1 MFKPTSR
8 SPVYVRRD
16 EETDLTASLMVYE
29 GDGSLAISISNGS
42 PQFVHIRVDQ
52 WRALVACI
60 DHEIYLNT

>member
-16 EETDLTASLMVYE
+16 DETDLTASLMVY
-29 GDGSLAISISNGS
+29 GDDGSLRITISNDS
-42 PQFVHIRVDQ
+42 QSVSIRADQ